1 MYIWNHKNN
10 VKARRTLFKTG
21 KASVASVAS
30 KKTELGVWGRSK
42 KIVRGF
48 RCPKLAYNNPKTNS
62 FYEANFLSRLNDTNL
77 SEINVKIF
85 TNNFILK

>member
-1 MYIWNHKNN
+1 MQ
-10 VKARRTLFKTG
+10 ARRTLFKTG
-21 KASVASVAS
+21 KASVAS

-48 RCPKLAYNNPKTNS
+48 RCPKLAYNNPKANS

-77 SEINVKIF
+77 LEINVKSSQI
-85 TNNFILK
+85 ILS

>member
-1 MYIWNHKNN
+1 M
-10 VKARRTLFKTG
+10 KARRTLFKTG
-21 KASVASVAS
+21 KAS